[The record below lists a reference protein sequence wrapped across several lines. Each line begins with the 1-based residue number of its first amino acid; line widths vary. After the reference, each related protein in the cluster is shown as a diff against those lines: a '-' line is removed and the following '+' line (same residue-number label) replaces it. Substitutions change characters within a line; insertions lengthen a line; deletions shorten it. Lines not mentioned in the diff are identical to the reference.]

1 MCSATRW
8 LTKGAFIALALCLF
22 LPNRTTLGED
32 SLWQKA
38 ITEGKQ
44 LRQQGHYA
52 EAERAYLLA
61 LAEAPPV
68 CKNDAQKKFILAEP
82 ICVGF
87 SPSPLNMQRK
97 AN

>member
-22 LPNRTTLGED
+22 LQGRTTLAED

-61 LAEAPPV
+61 LAEAEKFGPEDPRQAMTLNNLAARNEFVSLWRLLPP
-68 CKNDAQKKFILAEP
+68 
-82 ICVGF
+82 
-87 SPSPLNMQRK
+87 
-97 AN
+97 

>member
-1 MCSATRW
+1 
-8 LTKGAFIALALCLF
+8 LF
-22 LPNRTTLGED
+22 QTELPLPKI
-32 SLWQKA
+32 LWQKA
-38 ITEGKQ
+38 IRDGKQ
-44 LRQQGHYA
+44 LRAQRSYA
-52 EAERAYLLA
+52 EAEKAHLLA